1 MVDMTKKKGST
12 RLGPFLNV
20 GEGAEGYVAA
30 PASDP
35 RQLHAGLHLSGL
47 GDVYCVPALRPL
59 RGTELA

>member
-1 MVDMTKKKGST
+1 MARPVWGRPTILART
-12 RLGPFLNV
+12 Q
-20 GEGAEGYVAA
+20 EGYVAA

-35 RQLHAGLHLSGL
+35 RQLHTRLHLSGL